1 VKDYL
6 SLAFRGWLI
15 VTLTSLNTGQ
25 IAGHHWT
32 GAGMVGFGISW
43 VWWKNAQSA
52 AKKDL
57 PWIGEVYALGAATGT
72 LTGMLIH
79 SLLYKP

>member
-1 VKDYL
+1 MKDYL

-25 IAGHHWT
+25 IAGQHWA
-32 GAGMVGFGISW
+32 GAGLVGFGISL

-52 AKKDL
+52 ARKDL
-57 PWIGEVYALGAATGT
+57 PWIGEVYAAGAACGT
-72 LTGMLIH
+72 LTGMWIH
-79 SLLYKP
+79 SLMY